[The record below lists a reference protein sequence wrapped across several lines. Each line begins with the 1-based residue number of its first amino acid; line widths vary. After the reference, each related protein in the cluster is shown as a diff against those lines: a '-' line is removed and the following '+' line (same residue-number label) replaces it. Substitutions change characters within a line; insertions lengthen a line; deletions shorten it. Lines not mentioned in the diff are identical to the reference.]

1 MQRLLLSAGV
11 SALLLVSNVAI
22 ATADVDPSAYSN
34 AVMALVSDG
43 VIDGGNNVRLG
54 EFVNRAEAL
63 KIILKSQN
71 RFSSPIAKM
80 TTALPPISLFPD
92 VSQTQWYAPYV
103 EVGFTYGLIKGYPDG
118 KFWPGGGVRVS
129 EAAEMLTRSYGEKS
143 TRFATSADLPNIEG
157 QWYTDALSIIN
168 SYHAVTAGSDLD
180 PGAFMTRGQLIDMVY
195 RMRVAKSGGQVVAQ
209 VTNPQNNAQQLAS
222 SQFASK
228 KDFAIT
234 IPSIGIVDLT
244 ITHPA
249 DAFTQKGVLAPLDKG
264 VGHLFSYPGQGSKI
278 MIYGHSSGYP
288 WDTSQFTKIFRTIN
302 ETNIGD
308 RIYVTYKGALY
319 VYQISAKKTVPA
331 KETAAFEPDENGEE
345 LVLYTC
351 WPPDSITN
359 RYLVYATPVE
369 KVALK

>member
-1 MQRLLLSAGV
+1 MQRRLFSAGV
-11 SALLLVSNVAI
+11 TAVLLVSNTLI
-22 ATADVDPSAYSN
+22 ARADVDPSAYST

-63 KIILKSQN
+63 KMILKSQS
-71 RFSSPIAKM
+71 RYASPIATM

-92 VSQTQWYAPYV
+92 VSQTAWYAPYV

-129 EAAEMLTRSYGEKS
+129 EAAAMLTRSYGEKS
-143 TRFATSADLPNIEG
+143 NGFVTSADLPNQAG

-168 SYHAVTAGSDLD
+168 ANHAITTGSNLD

-195 RMRVAKSGGQVVAQ
+195 RMRVAKSGGQIVAQ
-209 VTNPQNNAQQLAS
+209 TNTTQNTPQS
-222 SQFASK
+222 PTSQFASK

-244 ITHPA
+244 ITHPE
-249 DAFTQKGVLAPLDKG
+249 DAFTQKGLLAPLGAG

-302 ETNIGD
+302 QTNIGD
-308 RIYVTYKGALY
+308 RIYVTYKGELY
-319 VYQISAKKTVPA
+319 VYQVSAKKTVPA
-331 KETAAFEPDENGEE
+331 KETAAFEPDEHGEQ

-369 KVALK
+369 KVALR